1 MTFQLGSALL
11 EACVLAVLA
20 RGDAYGYVLTQ
31 QVGAVI
37 EVSETALYPVPQ
49 LGQARLRQFRAEW
62 LSYKEAVDSIL
73 LEEGQKD
80 DQG

>member
-37 EVSETALYPVPQ
+37 EVSETALCCAACKRTAP
-49 LGQARLRQFRAEW
+49 
-62 LSYKEAVDSIL
+62 
-73 LEEGQKD
+73 
-80 DQG
+80 